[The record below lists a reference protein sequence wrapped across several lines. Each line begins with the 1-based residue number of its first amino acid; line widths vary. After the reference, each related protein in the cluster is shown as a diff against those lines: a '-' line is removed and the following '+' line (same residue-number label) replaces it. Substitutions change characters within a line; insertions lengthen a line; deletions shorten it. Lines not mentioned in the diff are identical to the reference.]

1 MLLNS
6 LRRINYAAVICSV
19 GLISAMAALSVV
31 ALRQTTRQTTEDVE
45 SLQQG
50 TTLGSTLV
58 SAVLTEIGA
67 AEEYLT
73 TPSPAVKAEFISN
86 GDSAYMYQAR
96 LRDLPH
102 FDAGDRRLINLIA
115 ATQANLEVAYANAHA
130 LADLGRGAEA
140 RLVATRA
147 KTAADSLVQAVRELS
162 VEQGR
167 HAMERATALRSRA
180 GSYQKLL
187 IAGAILAVI
196 IAVSAGLAFV
206 RLVDRQLTRLS
217 ASADRFGAGDLRPAE
232 VGQMPEELARLAHA
246 MDNMAARLR
255 AVVGTVI
262 KESQQLAA
270 SAGDFSAMSEEIAAS
285 SGQIS
290 AAMLKISSGAEH
302 QVMGMSEA
310 DQLLGRLREASATN
324 AEAAQRVVRLAEEI
338 RRTALRYRQDVEAAR
353 STLLDVQ
360 GVVQTSAQ
368 QVRALVQQSESITAF
383 IDLIKQ
389 ISSQTNLLALNAAIE
404 AARAGEAGRGFAV
417 VADEVRKLAEKVK
430 TATQVIGQ
438 NTQSM
443 INLVS
448 DTSAKTQTIVGEVTR
463 ANGYIETSAAD
474 LSTMVCEF
482 KRTTEQLS
490 TISGAIH
497 NLRESNQAIH
507 REVEEIRDHS
517 VEISGRMKQC
527 IDSAK
532 TLRESTEDLQCTLA
546 DFRTGNSKFD
556 SLHDNCMAFRDSVAG
571 VLQRLA
577 DRGVNVFDQAYK
589 EIPGSNPKRYTTAY
603 DGQCDSELTRMY
615 DDLLR
620 QVPGLSYSLCVDTN
634 GYAPAHNSQFSNP
647 PTGDPAVD
655 LGKCRH
661 KRIFNDPVGIK
672 LAKNQK
678 PSLFQTY
685 VRDTGEILSDLSMP
699 ITINGRHWGAVRIGF
714 KSESVL

>member
-1 MLLNS
+1 MGLFGNS
-6 LRRINYAAVICSV
+6 AALDKLDRDMAAIANGEADLSHSIGSANGNIEGRISANINRFFGRVRDLISHAREGSVSIATDAARMNHLVQLTDAAVR
-19 GLISAMAALSVV
+19 
-31 ALRQTTRQTTEDVE
+31 RQ
-45 SLQQG
+45 
-50 TTLGSTLV
+50 
-58 SAVLTEIGA
+58 
-67 AEEYLT
+67 
-73 TPSPAVKAEFISN
+73 
-86 GDSAYMYQAR
+86 
-96 LRDLPH
+96 
-102 FDAGDRRLINLIA
+102 
-115 ATQANLEVAYANAHA
+115 
-130 LADLGRGAEA
+130 
-140 RLVATRA
+140 
-147 KTAADSLVQAVRELS
+147 
-162 VEQGR
+162 
-167 HAMERATALRSRA
+167 
-180 GSYQKLL
+180 
-187 IAGAILAVI
+187 
-196 IAVSAGLAFV
+196 
-206 RLVDRQLTRLS
+206 
-217 ASADRFGAGDLRPAE
+217 
-232 VGQMPEELARLAHA
+232 EELASDVFESSNQVNQAVGEV
-246 MDNMAARLR
+246 AAN
-255 AVVGTVI
+255 ADAI
-262 KESQQLAA
+262 QA
-270 SAGDFSAMSEEIAAS
+270 STQNNLD
-285 SGQIS
+285 
-290 AAMLKISSGAEH
+290 L
-302 QVMGMSEA
+302 
-310 DQLLGRLREASATN
+310 
-324 AEAAQRVVRLAEEI
+324 AQRSLEQMETVAQ
-338 RRTALRYRQDVEAAR
+338 TMR
-353 STLLDVQ
+353 STNDHIEHFSSTVTELHSSSMKINEIV
-360 GVVQTSAQ
+360 S
-368 QVRALVQQSESITAF
+368 
-383 IDLIKQ
+383 LIND
-389 ISSQTNLLALNAAIE
+389 ISDQTNLLALNAAIE

-474 LSTMVCEF
+474 LTTMVSEF

-497 NLRESNQAIH
+497 NLRESNESIH

-556 SLHDNCMAFRDSVAG
+556 TLHDQCIAFRDSVAG

-577 DRGVNVFDQAYK
+577 DRGTNVFDQAYK

-603 DGQCDSELTRMY
+603 DGQCDGELTRIY

-647 PTGDPAVD
+647 PTGDPAID
-655 LGKCRH
+655 LSKCRH

-685 VRDTGEILSDLSMP
+685 VRDTGEILNDLSMP